1 MTSDG
6 PVKAGVRA
14 DYGIDAPGI
23 VAMFGISCALS
34 IVGAVVIG
42 RVADPSIVTT
52 LVIGTL
58 ALVATASG
66 FLFIVMLV
74 YAKHGKFRM
83 RDFMLDGIGLRGDE
97 RVLDIGAGA
106 GLLLIGAAKRLT
118 TGRATGIDIW
128 QASDLSNNLAVT
140 AERNLA
146 IENVGQSA
154 DIMTADACNLPFP
167 DATFDVVLSLLCLHN
182 IEPSERRMQACR
194 EIARTLKPGGR
205 ALIADYVPTAAYE
218 RALAASGLETE
229 GSRRHFLVA
238 LGPMWM
244 VVAKKPG

>member
-1 MTSDG
+1 MTRAGS
-6 PVKAGVRA
+6 VKAGVQA

-23 VAMFGISCALS
+23 VAMFGLS
-34 IVGAVVIG
+34 TVLSTAGATLIG
-42 RVADPSIVTT
+42 WLASPSPLIIF
-52 LVIGTL
+52 LVYMLSL
-58 ALVATASG
+58 AAVASG

-74 YAKHGKFRM
+74 YARSGKFRM
-83 RDFMLDGIGLRGDE
+83 RDFMLDEIGFRGDE
-97 RVLDIGAGA
+97 RVLDIGSGA
-106 GLLLIGAAKRLT
+106 GLLLVGAAKRLT
-118 TGRATGIDIW
+118 TGGAIGIDIW
-128 QASDLSNNLAVT
+128 KASDLSNNLAST
-140 AERNLA
+140 AERNIA
-146 IENVGQSA
+146 IENVGGSA
-154 DIMTADACNLPFP
+154 EILTADACDLPFA

-182 IEPSERRMQACR
+182 IEPSERRVQACR

-244 VVAKKPG
+244 VAAREPG